1 MSPFAAAAAVG
12 RMKDRSALI
21 IVEQARLAGVLEALR
36 DLAGVTGTVAA
47 LDAARARFV
56 ARHATQAAAEG
67 WVA

>member
-1 MSPFAAAAAVG
+1 MSPAVSGAVG
-12 RMKDRSALI
+12 RMQDKSALI
-21 IVEQARLAGVLEALR
+21 IVEQARLDGVLEALR
-36 DLAGVTGTVAA
+36 DLAGVTRSVAA